1 MNSFHSV
8 DAGKYLATAFILLT
22 FRLLYSLKNNRHLPP
37 GPRGLPILGNILQ
50 FASASQIWL
59 VFDKWK
65 FQYGPIMYLNLAGQH
80 IIVLNTKAAA
90 IELLERRSAIYSD
103 RPKSIVG
110 KYIGAKLAM
119 PFIGYGKRWQ
129 RMRRAAHAVLNA
141 RASARYQPV
150 QIEEAVIFAHKL
162 MCDTSSP
169 LFAKI
174 ARSASSMISVI
185 YGKQLLASSKGS
197 EQSLDSDAL
206 QNHSSE
212 THGLPP
218 SDPLEALINA
228 VHISTNALYPGT
240 HLVESLPIL
249 DYLPAAMA
257 KWKRKAKHDFQQI
270 SNVYK
275 SYYNIAVIS
284 NQQQPS
290 LCVSLAENE
299 VTGELS
305 EVEKAW
311 ITGTISAASLDTTT
325 VTLSYFLYAMS
336 LHPSVQERA
345 HHELDEVVGRS
356 RIPTFD
362 DMMELSYI
370 RAIVKEASSA
380 LNNIQMLT
388 RSPRLGFEMGAR
400 HAVGLTARCNGGAIS
415 PVHENPVTHTLIDN
429 FRFFYFHFKDDWYK
443 GYFIPKGTIIFPN
456 VWSMNREEETY
467 GRDADQFS
475 PERFLQKS
483 GKGNRFIFR
492 PEFESGD
499 GHCTYGFGRRI
510 CVGKYVAENSLFIT
524 MCTILWALHIEPK
537 AITTSSKG
545 KRGPV
550 KDVLNLM
557 PDFDCQFSPRF
568 PEAESILQHLQDNV
582 LDTENNLAAS

>member
-1 MNSFHSV
+1 
-8 DAGKYLATAFILLT
+8 
-22 FRLLYSLKNNRHLPP
+22 
-37 GPRGLPILGNILQ
+37 
-50 FASASQIWL
+50 
-59 VFDKWK
+59 
-65 FQYGPIMYLNLAGQH
+65 MYLNLAGQH

-90 IELLERRSAIYSD
+90 IELLERRSAIHSD

-110 KYIGAKLAM
+110 EYIGAKLAM
-119 PFIGYGKRWQ
+119 PFVGYGKRWQ

-141 RASARYQPV
+141 QASARYQPV

-174 ARSASSMISVI
+174 ARSASFMISVI
-185 YGKQLLASSKGS
+185 YSKQLLASSKGS

-228 VHISTNALYPGT
+228 VHISTNALYPGA

-249 DYLPAAMA
+249 DYLPAAMV
-257 KWKRKAKHDFQQI
+257 KWKSKAKHDFQQI

-275 SYYNIAVIS
+275 SSYNIAVIS

-299 VTGELS
+299 V
-305 EVEKAW
+305 
-311 ITGTISAASLDTTT
+311 TGTISAASLDTTT

-356 RIPTFD
+356 RIPTVD
-362 DMMELSYI
+362 DMMELPYI
-370 RAIVKEASSA
+370 RAIVLRWE
-380 LNNIQMLT
+380 
-388 RSPRLGFEMGAR
+388 
-400 HAVGLTARCNGGAIS
+400 
-415 PVHENPVTHTLIDN
+415 PVTPLALPHAAME
-429 FRFFYFHFKDDWYK
+429 DDWYK

-456 VWSMNREEETY
+456 VNESR
-467 GRDADQFS
+467 GRDMVEMQTSFLLSDFFRS
-475 PERFLQKS
+475 RERGIDSYFALNLKVVMVIAPMDLA
-483 GKGNRFIFR
+483 G
-492 PEFESGD
+492 
-499 GHCTYGFGRRI
+499 
-510 CVGKYVAENSLFIT
+510 AENSLFIT

>member
-22 FRLLYSLKNNRHLPP
+22 FRLLYSFINNRHLPP

-65 FQYGPIMYLNLAGQH
+65 FQYASTFFIGPIMYLNLAGQH

-110 KYIGAKLAM
+110 EYIGAKLAM
-119 PFIGYGKRWQ
+119 PFSHCTSRWQ

-174 ARSASSMISVI
+174 ARYVSHFIH
-185 YGKQLLASSKGS
+185 
-197 EQSLDSDAL
+197 EL

-212 THGLPP
+212 TFGLPP
-218 SDPLEALINA
+218 SDPLEALVNA
-228 VHISTNALYPGT
+228 VHISTNALYPGA

-249 DYLPAAMA
+249 DYLPVAMA
-257 KWKRKAKHDFQQI
+257 KWKRKAKHGFQQI

-275 SYYNIAVIS
+275 NYYNIAVIS

-370 RAIVKEASSA
+370 RAIVKEV
-380 LNNIQMLT
+380 L
-388 RSPRLGFEMGAR
+388 RWE
-400 HAVGLTARCNGGAIS
+400 
-415 PVHENPVTHTLIDN
+415 PVTPLALPHAAME
-429 FRFFYFHFKDDWYK
+429 DDWYK

-545 KRGPV
+545 KHGPV